1 MAKTTL
7 NAPEGIT
14 YPAGRLEFACESDT
28 VGEALQQLVAK
39 EPRLKPRIFGDRG
52 QLWVGV
58 FVNGHDIR
66 QLQRLETPLADGDE
80 IKLVP
85 SIGGG

>member
-14 YPAGRLEFACESDT
+14 YPAGRLEFACEADT

-39 EPRLKPRIFGDRG
+39 EPRLKPRTATAR
-52 QLWVGV
+52 W
-58 FVNGHDIR
+58 
-66 QLQRLETPLADGDE
+66 
-80 IKLVP
+80 P
-85 SIGGG
+85 SATTRSFRRTSSAR

>member
-1 MAKTTL
+1 MAKTIL

-14 YPAGRLEFACESDT
+14 YPDGRLEFACEADT

-58 FVNGHDIR
+58 FVNG
-66 QLQRLETPLADGDE
+66 LQRTTPLLNKPPLLMFVG
-80 IKLVP
+80 
-85 SIGGG
+85 